1 MYLCECLIILLN
13 EKQRGP
19 PSIGF
24 SFFVIHDTLQNNA
37 LSSHT
42 SSQNTCKT
50 LSFVSKGVFCFTCA
64 YASVDVVTHACFCFM
79 FKHHEAVLTQSCGNV
94 HQSEICLCNTDGDGI
109 KGM

>member
-79 FKHHEAVLTQSCGNV
+79 FKHHEAVLTQSRV
-94 HQSEICLCNTDGDGI
+94 
-109 KGM
+109 GMCINQKYAFVILMEMA